1 MIFTALEGYKLQ
13 YRSSHN
19 WYIGNTKYSFSKCCA
34 QIVEVMLELW
44 RMPKKDPRCRNTMCP
59 EKYTSRGRVNNQVE
73 NLPAPSKSRRLQS
86 YCDQVHRDTPDAHK
100 TDKTVLWVQPPILRV
115 FLALRKP
122 CRRRQHCR
130 LLILVI
136 HAPASTTAC
145 ACTHRRRRRFERHL
159 VNGNATTVYS
169 VKTHRIVTR
178 YST

>member
-100 TDKTVLWVQPPILRV
+100 TDKIVPTPMPGVAAHTSCIFGSTKALKAALCTYLPTPAPTGDAITIRRQLHAHQVVNRNTYRDHH
-115 FLALRKP
+115 ALR
-122 CRRRQHCR
+122 
-130 LLILVI
+130 
-136 HAPASTTAC
+136 
-145 ACTHRRRRRFERHL
+145 
-159 VNGNATTVYS
+159 
-169 VKTHRIVTR
+169 
-178 YST
+178 